1 MKRLLVF
8 LCSLAFI
15 TAAFGQ
21 QSKSDSALE
30 RALAAFR
37 AGKYEDAQ
45 KQIDIAEKIDSKQP
59 EVNNLRGAIF
69 TKQKAFDQAEEQY
82 NAALAL
88 DPKCYPAKINL
99 AELDLLRGKY
109 AEAKQRYE
117 ELQKLDP
124 NSELLQFKLVLCAV
138 MAGEDTNAFVIVNQM
153 KFPGRTPA
161 YYYSQ
166 AGIAL
171 KAGQKEMAQKY
182 FTNVKKYYSEQE
194 CAYFAQSL
202 RDLDLT
208 MQPATTPMPAPS
220 ATAQ

>member
-1 MKRLLVF
+1 LVF
-8 LCSLAFI
+8 V
-15 TAAFGQ
+15 TAGFGQ

-37 AGKYEDAQ
+37 AGKYEEAQ
-45 KQIDIAEKIDSKQP
+45 TQIDAAEKINSKQP

-69 TKQKAFDQAEEQY
+69 TKQKAFDQAEKQY

-88 DPKCYPAKINL
+88 DPKYYPAKLNL
-99 AELDLLRGKY
+99 AELELLRGKY

-124 NSELLQFKLVLCAV
+124 GSELLQFKLVLCAV

-171 KAGQKEMAQKY
+171 KAGQKENAQKY

-208 MQPATTPMPAPS
+208 MQTATTPMSTPS
-220 ATAQ
+220 TTAR

>member
-8 LCSLAFI
+8 PCSLAFV

-21 QSKSDSALE
+21 QSKSDSALG

-45 KQIDIAEKIDSKQP
+45 KQIDIAEKINSKQP

-69 TKQKAFDQAEEQY
+69 TKQKAFDQAEKQY

-99 AELDLLRGKY
+99 ADLDLLRGKY

-124 NSELLQFKLVLCAV
+124 DSELLQFKLVLCAV

-171 KAGQKEMAQKY
+171 KAGQKENAQKY